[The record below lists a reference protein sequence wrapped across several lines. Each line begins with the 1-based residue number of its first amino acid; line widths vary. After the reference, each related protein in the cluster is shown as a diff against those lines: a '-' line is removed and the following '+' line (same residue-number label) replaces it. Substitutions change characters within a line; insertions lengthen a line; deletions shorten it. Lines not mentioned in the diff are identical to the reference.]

1 MRMDKIGDE
10 LQFVGLEMLV
20 LQIKC
25 VANIHINPHSAF
37 FLIGI
42 FFHNSILFAYFFC
55 FVRSI
60 NFLLVNSENWWENS
74 LSSSYNNQSIKN
86 GQYK

>member
-25 VANIHINPHSAF
+25 IANIHINPHSAI

-42 FFHNSILFAYFFC
+42 FFHNSILFAYVFVLFVQLIFC
-55 FVRSI
+55 
-60 NFLLVNSENWWENS
+60 L
-74 LSSSYNNQSIKN
+74 
-86 GQYK
+86 